1 VSARPDP
8 VRDPAERA
16 ILVLFAL
23 LSVWPLAFLVKQ
35 ALTGSLVWTGTD
47 GLHVSDQVQY
57 LNWIRDAGEHILI
70 SNHYELG
77 STQASF
83 LHPGFLLTGLV
94 SDLGVAP
101 WLAYLLWKPVMVVAL
116 FLAVRAYMHR
126 TIATRGARIAALILG
141 LFFVP
146 TAAFISSWLLGRPN
160 VYLLGVEVE
169 LWPGTWLWGYAF
181 TVLAVAAIPA
191 ALLLFER
198 DRARGRIGA
207 AAPVVGLLCSWF
219 QPWQGATLLGTM
231 IATELAVGAIDRAD
245 RAAWGRRL
253 PLLAVNAGAVT
264 APLAYYAVL
273 SRVDPS
279 WANANNVNTFGG
291 WPLWTLLVSFGPLAL
306 PAALAYRLRVREF
319 QDLAVRIWPLVGLG
333 VYWLIAYAH
342 VGTFPIH
349 SFQGLTIPLAI
360 LAVVGAGT
368 LVRDWTSGAR
378 AAAAAAVALLIV
390 PALVWKLSDARRSLD
405 QNAVVFAG
413 APPNTYFLKRSESD
427 ALRFVDDDP
436 RPGGVLTQFYLGQLV
451 PAETG
456 RHTWVGAVS
465 WTPNI
470 LSRIDAVDHLFVGA
484 LAPAKATAF
493 VRSTGARFVISSC
506 QDHVDLASLLRTI
519 VETQRR
525 FGCAE
530 VLYIR

>member
-1 VSARPDP
+1 
-8 VRDPAERA
+8 VRDRAERA

-23 LSVWPLAFLVKQ
+23 LSVWLLAILVRR

-57 LNWIRDAGEHILI
+57 LNWIRDAGRHILI
-70 SNHYELG
+70 SNYYELG
-77 STQASF
+77 STQRSF

-94 SDLGVAP
+94 TDIGVAP
-101 WLAYLLWKPVMVVAL
+101 WLAYLFWKPVMVLSL
-116 FLAVRAYMHR
+116 FLAARAYVHR
-126 TIATRGARIAALILG
+126 TIATRGGRIAALILA

-146 TAAFISSWLLGRPN
+146 TAAFISSWVLGQPNLHLLGI
-160 VYLLGVEVE
+160 EVE

-181 TVLAVAAIPA
+181 TVLAVAAIPT
-191 ALLLFER
+191 ALLLYER
-198 DRARGRIGA
+198 DRARGRIGL
-207 AAPVVGLLCSWF
+207 AAPGVGLLCSWF
-219 QPWQGATLLGTM
+219 QPWQGATLLGTVF
-231 IATELAVGAIDRAD
+231 ATELAVVAVGRAD

-253 PLLAVNAGAVT
+253 SLLAVNAGAVT
-264 APLAYYAVL
+264 VPLVYYAVL

-279 WANANNVNTFGG
+279 WANANKVNTFGG
-291 WPLWTLLVSFGPLAL
+291 WPLWTLLASIAPLVL
-306 PAALAYRLRVREF
+306 PAVFAYRLRVRAF

-333 VYWLIAYAH
+333 VYWLISYAH

-360 LAVVGAGT
+360 LAVIGVRS
-368 LVRDWTSGAR
+368 LVPDWTPVAR
-378 AAAAAAVALLIV
+378 AAAAAAVGLLIV
-390 PALVWKLSDARRSLD
+390 PALVWKMNDARRSLD

-413 APPNTYFLKRSESD
+413 APANTYFLQRGESD
-427 ALRFVDDDP
+427 ALRFVNDDP

-470 LSRIDAVDHLFVGA
+470 VSRISAVDRLFAGA

-506 QDHVDLASLLRTI
+506 QDHVHLASLLRAI
-519 VETQRR
+519 VETQHRS
-525 FGCAE
+525 GCAD
-530 VLYIR
+530 VLYVR